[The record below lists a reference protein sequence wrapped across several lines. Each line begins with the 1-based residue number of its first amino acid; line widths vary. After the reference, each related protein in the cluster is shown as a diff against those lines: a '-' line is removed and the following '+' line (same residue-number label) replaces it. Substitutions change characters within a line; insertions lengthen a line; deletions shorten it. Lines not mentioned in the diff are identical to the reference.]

1 MGGIE
6 LPQLGEGLFQSSPQP
21 SERNGL
27 LLGDLIV
34 ENVDG
39 SAMRA
44 KIAGHRF
51 IITSHGRM
59 RDDAPYCGVFWLRRA
74 VVNRPSGL
82 LFAYDAELGHSGHR
96 TQILICEA
104 F

>member
-51 IITSHGRM
+51 IITSGACATM
-59 RDDAPYCGVFWLRRA
+59 RPYCGVFWLRRA

>member
-51 IITSHGRM
+51 IITSGACATMRPTVASSGFVGRLSIGLQVCCSLTM
-59 RDDAPYCGVFWLRRA
+59 R
-74 VVNRPSGL
+74 N
-82 LFAYDAELGHSGHR
+82 LGIADIGRKS
-96 TQILICEA
+96 
-104 F
+104 